1 MKERWKLRS
10 GSAYDKIRNHG
21 SGCQTRYSN
30 MNVDATSHSERPLRA
45 DARRNRERI
54 LAAARVVFAQQGGE
68 AQIDDIARAA
78 GVGVGTVYRH
88 FPHKEALLGELV
100 SQKFRGFADNAD
112 RALEVDDPWEA
123 FAGLLRTNAEFC
135 AGDVGVAQALARGPE
150 AWGFAAVDLDR
161 LRETTSRLIAR
172 AQEAGVMRR
181 DFAVD
186 DIPMLMC
193 GLSSTM
199 GVPGYDWRRHLEIII
214 SGLRAA
220 A

>member
-1 MKERWKLRS
+1 MKAPS
-10 GSAYDKIRNHG
+10 
-21 SGCQTRYSN
+21 
-30 MNVDATSHSERPLRA
+30 TSTSDRPQRA

-54 LAAARVVFAQQGGE
+54 LVAARAVFERQGAE

-88 FPHKEALLGELV
+88 FPHKDALLGELLI
-100 SQKFRGFADNAD
+100 QKFRSFADNAE

-135 AGDVGVAQALARGPE
+135 AGDLGVQQALARGPA
-150 AWGFAAVDLDR
+150 AWEYAAPEIDR
-161 LRETTSRLIAR
+161 LRETASRLISR
-172 AQEAGVMRR
+172 AQDAGVMRP
-181 DFAVD
+181 DFSVD

-199 GVPGYDWRRHLEIII
+199 GVPGYDWRRHLEIVLA
-214 SGLRAA
+214 GLRTVA
-220 A
+220 